1 MIATVDRLVELIH
14 ESQLFDAA
22 RLEGLRSLQATYGD
36 PHSLAKELLR
46 RGWLTDYQLRKIIKG
61 RVADLSLGGYLIL
74 EPVGQGGMAEVF
86 KVRRRRDGQIV
97 ALKVIRSDRRDDA
110 KTLQRF
116 RREVEAMAHLGA
128 HPNIITACDIAD
140 VGVAHYYAMEYVD
153 GLNLDR
159 IIAQNGRLPVAPACD
174 YARQAALG
182 LQHAHEKGMVHRDLK
197 PGNLLVAQPSSNG
210 SESDASAGAQERF
223 GHWGTIKVL
232 DLGLA
237 LVPQAAAA
245 ATAGFDLT
253 RAGFSLGTVDYMAPE
268 QVLDAHHVDI
278 RADLYSLG
286 CTFYEMLT
294 GKPPFPDGSAIDKL
308 ASHRSKEPPSLQEKR
323 PDLPAPVVE
332 VVNKLLA
339 KKPALRYQTPGE
351 LSGVLSEI
359 LVGMDDKSVPLD
371 WKPVPEGET
380 ATEKDEDEEEESER
394 APKPAA
400 PVPDN
405 QWERQ
410 HYVLIGIVAFIIC
423 LIILLMI
430 SR

>member
-1 MIATVDRLVELIH
+1 MIATVDRLVELIR
-14 ESQLFDAA
+14 ESQLLDAA
-22 RLEGLRSLQATYGD
+22 RLEGLRSLQGTYSD

-46 RGWLTDYQLRKIIKG
+46 RGWVTDYQLRKIIKG
-61 RVADLSLGGYLIL
+61 HVADLSLGGYLIL

-86 KVRRRRDGQIV
+86 KARRRRDGQIV
-97 ALKVIRSDRRDDA
+97 ALKVIRSDRRDDT

-140 VGVAHYYAMEYVD
+140 VGVAHFYAMEYVD
-153 GLNLDR
+153 GANLDR
-159 IIAQNGRLPVAPACD
+159 IIAHNGRLPVAPACD

-182 LQHAHEKGMVHRDLK
+182 LQHAHERGMVHRDLK
-197 PGNLLVAQPSSNG
+197 PGNLMVARPSSNG
-210 SESDASAGAQERF
+210 AAADQAESQERF
-223 GHWGTIKVL
+223 GHWGTVKVL

-268 QVLDAHHVDI
+268 QVLDAHRVDI

-286 CTFYEMLT
+286 CTFYEMLS

-308 ASHRSKEPPSLQEKR
+308 ACHRSKEPPPLQEKR
-323 PDLPAPVVE
+323 PDLPGPVVE

-339 KKPALRYQTPGE
+339 KKPAQRYQTPGE
-351 LSGVLSEI
+351 LSGLLSEI
-359 LVGMDDKSVPLD
+359 LVGMDDKTVSLD
-371 WKPVPEGET
+371 WKPRTEGE
-380 ATEKDEDEEEESER
+380 AAAEKEESEP
-394 APKPAA
+394 APPPPAPA
-400 PVPDN
+400 PEG

-410 HYVLIGIVAFIIC
+410 HYVLIGIVAVIIF

>member
-1 MIATVDRLVELIH
+1 
-14 ESQLFDAA
+14 
-22 RLEGLRSLQATYGD
+22 
-36 PHSLAKELLR
+36 LAKELLR
-46 RGWLTDYQLRKIIKG
+46 RGWVTDYQLRKIIKG
-61 RVADLSLGGYLIL
+61 HVADLSLGGYLIL

-86 KVRRRRDGQIV
+86 KARRRRDGQIV
-97 ALKVIRSDRRDDA
+97 ALKVIRSDRRDDT

-140 VGVAHYYAMEYVD
+140 VGVAHFYAMEYVD
-153 GLNLDR
+153 GVNLDR
-159 IIAQNGRLPVAPACD
+159 IIAHNGRLPVAPACD
-174 YARQAALG
+174 YVRQAALG
-182 LQHAHEKGMVHRDLK
+182 LQHAHERGMVHRDLK
-197 PGNLLVAQPSSNG
+197 PGNLMVARPSSNG
-210 SESDASAGAQERF
+210 AATDQAESRERF
-223 GHWGTIKVL
+223 GHWGTVKVL

-245 ATAGFDLT
+245 TTGGIDLT

-268 QVLDAHHVDI
+268 QVLDAHRVDI

-294 GKPPFPDGSAIDKL
+294 GKPPFPDGSPIEKL
-308 ASHRSKEPPSLQEKR
+308 GCHRSKEPPPLQERR
-323 PDLPAPVVE
+323 PDVPAPVVE

-351 LSGVLSEI
+351 LSGVLSGI
-359 LVGMDDKSVPLD
+359 LVGMDEKSVSLD
-371 WKPVPEGET
+371 WQPRTDGE
-380 ATEKDEDEEEESER
+380 AAAEKEESEP
-394 APKPAA
+394 APTPPAPA
-400 PVPDN
+400 PEG

-410 HYVLIGIVAFIIC
+410 HYVLIGIVALIIV

>member
-1 MIATVDRLVELIH
+1 MIATVDRLVELIR
-14 ESQLFDAA
+14 ESQLLDAA

-46 RGWLTDYQLRKIIKG
+46 RGWVTDYQLRKIIKG
-61 RVADLSLGGYLIL
+61 HVADLSLGGYLIL
-74 EPVGQGGMAEVF
+74 EPVGQGGTAEVF
-86 KVRRRRDGQIV
+86 KARRRRDGQTV

-140 VGVAHYYAMEYVD
+140 VGVAHFYAMEYVD
-153 GLNLDR
+153 GVNLDR
-159 IIAQNGRLPVAPACD
+159 LIAHNGALPLAPACD

-182 LQHAHEKGMVHRDLK
+182 LQHAHERGMVHRDLK
-197 PGNLLVAQPSSNG
+197 PGNLMVARPGSNG
-210 SESDASAGAQERF
+210 AATGPTSGGQERF
-223 GHWGTIKVL
+223 GRWGTVKVL

-245 ATAGFDLT
+245 ATGGFDLT

-268 QVLDAHHVDI
+268 QVLDAHRVDI

-294 GKPPFPDGSAIDKL
+294 GKPPFPDGSAIEKL
-308 ASHRSKEPPSLQEKR
+308 GCHRSKEPPPLQQKR
-323 PDLPAPVVE
+323 PDVPAPVVE

-339 KKPALRYQTPGE
+339 KKPAQRYQTPGE

-359 LVGMDDKSVPLD
+359 LVGMDDKSVSLD
-371 WKPVPEGET
+371 WKPRTESESAADEQENELAPTPATPAPEG
-380 ATEKDEDEEEESER
+380 
-394 APKPAA
+394 
-400 PVPDN
+400 
-405 QWERQ
+405 QWQRQ

-430 SR
+430 FR